1 MHINFINIYIK
12 TLVSRVHKC
21 HPKIDHPKI
30 DPFHFSAL
38 YEGTDN
44 FNRKHPDDGDQGNRD
59 LDPDITRSTY
69 HSYHGLNRAFP
80 KLHNG
85 IKRTPDSV

>member
-12 TLVSRVHKC
+12 TLGSWPGYHKC

-44 FNRKHPDDGDQGNRD
+44 FNRKHPDDGD
-59 LDPDITRSTY
+59 
-69 HSYHGLNRAFP
+69 
-80 KLHNG
+80 
-85 IKRTPDSV
+85 

>member
-12 TLVSRVHKC
+12 TLVSRVSQ
-21 HPKIDHPKI
+21 IDHPKI

-44 FNRKHPDDGDQGNRD
+44 FNRKHPDDGD
-59 LDPDITRSTY
+59 
-69 HSYHGLNRAFP
+69 
-80 KLHNG
+80 
-85 IKRTPDSV
+85 